1 VIVVVLKVLVEQ
13 QLWQASISSEPCKR
27 DKEPEEM
34 VMLHALDEDDGSIPE
49 LVDESE
55 SEDAGETITGGCSTN
70 RMHNVMHQVTRVSI
84 INDSGGHFTA
94 PYYSGLDVVIQGQD
108 EPCYNTIWRAMEQ
121 PCYHSYSR
129 VDAINYAVVQPRRM
143 NEGDAFVTQFGEL
156 QGDDACMPELVDDDD
171 EEALG
176 PVRPYGE
183 VLSSFHVDL
192 LALERSFMVTA
203 WQNLTEGPL
212 VID

>member
-1 VIVVVLKVLVEQ
+1 
-13 QLWQASISSEPCKR
+13 
-27 DKEPEEM
+27 M
-34 VMLHALDEDDGSIPE
+34 V
-49 LVDESE
+49 
-55 SEDAGETITGGCSTN
+55 
-70 RMHNVMHQVTRVSI
+70 
-84 INDSGGHFTA
+84 
-94 PYYSGLDVVIQGQD
+94 
-108 EPCYNTIWRAMEQ
+108 
-121 PCYHSYSR
+121 
-129 VDAINYAVVQPRRM
+129 
-143 NEGDAFVTQFGEL
+143 QFDEL

-192 LALERSFMVTA
+192 LARERSFMVTA